1 MALTVVRQST
11 LGGAHREFDIEI
23 PADLSKDVDF
33 TLKFLGSVVPV
44 IIRRSY
50 LSLGNLREYTLICQI
65 RLHMEFEQFSFEMQ
79 CLIMTDT

>member
-1 MALTVVRQST
+1 MALTVVRQSA

-23 PADLSKDVDF
+23 PRDLSKF

-50 LSLGNLREYTLICQI
+50 LSLGNLREYNLKCQI
-65 RLHMEFEQFSFEMQ
+65 RLHIKFE
-79 CLIMTDT
+79 